1 MAYHEQQYKRRIS
14 LAQANNALIA
24 LISINVIIFI
34 ILASLKAIFLVQ
46 YRNNEEAFNFFNT
59 HVLNQFSLAAQPEK
73 IISRPWTVLS
83 HMFTHSGVWHLLG
96 NMLWLWTFG
105 YIFLDLT
112 GNRKI
117 VPLYLYGGLA
127 GAVSFILAYNFFPAL
142 KDGLPDSSALG
153 ASAAVMAIAVGTTT
167 IAPGY

>member
-73 IISRPWTVLS
+73 IISRTMDRAVAHVYPQQCLATAWEICCGCGCLV
-83 HMFTHSGVWHLLG
+83 
-96 NMLWLWTFG
+96 TFSW
-105 YIFLDLT
+105 I
-112 GNRKI
+112 
-117 VPLYLYGGLA
+117 
-127 GAVSFILAYNFFPAL
+127 
-142 KDGLPDSSALG
+142 
-153 ASAAVMAIAVGTTT
+153 
-167 IAPGY
+167 